1 VKEILKAGKKS
12 LDVLG
17 SLDEN
22 DPDGEPDDGDDE
34 EEDEDAEDSED
45 ELDSKLQ
52 SVKVEQDD

>member
-1 VKEILKAGKKS
+1 VKDILKAGKKS

-22 DPDGEPDDGDDE
+22 EPDGEPDDE
-34 EEDEDAEDSED
+34 EEDEDAEDNED